1 MPSPGPEPAR
11 RFIFIPLAGGIWPFR
26 SAAANPDAEPVDPC
40 SSGANREG
48 PSAGCGRGGKGKGE
62 RCGKMWEEREM
73 REPQSRRVTPSGKCC
88 SGGGHAG
95 IRRGGSNDLGA
106 FGDIHSS
113 THAARYMHS
122 SIHTC
127 IPYRSGTGSVEHTAL
142 IWDGHAYRTAT
153 VDGASRPNEDD
164 HGD

>member
-48 PSAGCGRGGKGKGE
+48 PSAGCGRGGKGE
-62 RCGKMWEEREM
+62 RGKMWEDVGRARKCENPNRERRPKWEVL
-73 REPQSRRVTPSGKCC
+73 Q
-88 SGGGHAG
+88 
-95 IRRGGSNDLGA
+95 RRGARGNPTRWLQRLG
-106 FGDIHSS
+106 GLGNIHTS
-113 THAARYMHS
+113 THTARYMHS
-122 SIHTC
+122 SIQTC
-127 IPYRSGTGSVEHTAL
+127 IPYRSGTGRVEHRAL
-142 IWDGHAYRTAT
+142 IRDGHAYRTAT